1 MANLTLILVDGAI
14 GVNTDKDTWPD
25 YAFVLS
31 GLYLTLVF
39 IVSLFGNSI
48 ILFLFVWDR
57 HLRTPT
63 NMFLLS
69 LTITDWL
76 VTIAGIPFVTSS
88 IYAHRWLFA
97 HVGCIAYAFIMT
109 FLGLNALMSH
119 AVIAVDRYLVITKP
133 HFGIVVT
140 YPKAFIMISIPWIF
154 SFAWAVFPLAGWGEF
169 AYEGTGAWCSVRWDS
184 DNPRV
189 MSYVLGMMFL
199 TFVSSIVVMAYCYAC
214 IFLTMWRMPKLGTSN
229 SIKTHEKNRRRREQK
244 LLKTLVAIA
253 IAFLAAWSPYAI
265 TSMIAMFGHP
275 EMLTVTETTLPSL
288 FAKGSVMVNPIIYA
302 VTSVVFRK
310 SFKKMLTSFFPGYVS
325 SKSRKSTPSSSK
337 RTVPFSSDDKIKK
350 DDQTS
355 SVLIPGTTEICA
367 ATIPV
372 SRSGSVPEVIVQPS
386 GKRVSA
392 AIEMDRLNKLLPGKH
407 KKGRPPFTGRRE
419 SDVTIP
425 DTGYKTI
432 NQETVI
438 DQLHSHES
446 QISETEEGAIEEM
459 GEHPHRDSV
468 TSNKCSLELD
478 HIIDGI
484 HGKYAGI
491 KQDMDAED
499 DTNCD
504 ESQDLP
510 GKESQTQRKLEETS
524 CAKIHL
530 EERESKRKRHV
541 KAVIDNDPNSQSS
554 VTVDS
559 GVFDTCSTFNTAK
572 KSPTNEYGKTETE
585 I

>member
-1 MANLTLILVDGAI
+1 MANLTLILVDGAV
-14 GVNTDKDTWPD
+14 GANTDEDTWPD

-39 IVSLFGNSI
+39 IVSLLGNSI

-97 HVGCIAYAFIMT
+97 HVGCIAYAFLMT

-133 HFGIVVT
+133 HFGIVIT

-184 DNPRV
+184 DHPRV

-302 VTSVVFRK
+302 ITSVVFRK

-337 RTVPFSSDDKIKK
+337 RTVPFSSDDRIKK

-372 SRSGSVPEVIVQPS
+372 SRPGSVPEVIVQPS

-392 AIEMDRLNKLLPGKH
+392 AIEMERLNKLLPGKH
-407 KKGRPPFTGRRE
+407 KKGRPRFTGRRE

-446 QISETEEGAIEEM
+446 HISETEEGTIEEM
-459 GEHPHRDSV
+459 SEHPHRDSV

-504 ESQDLP
+504 ESQELP
-510 GKESQTQRKLEETS
+510 GKESQTQSKLEETS
-524 CAKIHL
+524 SAIMHL
-530 EERESKRKRHV
+530 EEKENRRERHV
-541 KAVIDNDPNSQSS
+541 KAVIDNDYNSQSS
-554 VTVDS
+554 MNVDS
-559 GVFDTCSTFNTAK
+559 GVFETSSTYSTAI
-572 KSPTNEYGKTETE
+572 KSPTNEYRKTETE